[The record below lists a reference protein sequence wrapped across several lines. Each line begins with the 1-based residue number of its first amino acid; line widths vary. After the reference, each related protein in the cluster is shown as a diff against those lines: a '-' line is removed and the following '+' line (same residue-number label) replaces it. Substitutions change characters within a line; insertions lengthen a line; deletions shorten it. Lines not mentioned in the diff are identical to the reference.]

1 MIGFANPALLF
12 LLLLVPLY
20 VFVEL
25 RYGRGRRPAVRFPDV
40 FVAKRASGKLVQ
52 WKRHLKMVM
61 RCLVL
66 ALLVLALAR
75 PQAGSGTE
83 SVLSEGIDIVLAVDV
98 SGSMKA
104 EDFKP
109 KNRLAVA
116 KEVVAD
122 FIMGRTSDRIGMVV
136 FAADSFTQ
144 SPLTLDYNVLLE
156 LLDSVEIGM
165 IDEQRTAIGMAVATA
180 SNRLRESDADSKVVI
195 LLTDGRSNAGE
206 IDPVTAAQAAAALG
220 IKIYT
225 IGAGTPEG
233 GLVPVD
239 DPIRGRRYV
248 RVENDIDEEMLQE
261 IASLTGGRYFRAT
274 SEDMLAAIYERIGEL
289 EKSKIEVKHF
299 TTYEEMA
306 PRLMLMA
313 LVLLLLELLAGTTI
327 SRGLP

>member
-1 MIGFANPALLF
+1 MTRLANPDLLF
-12 LLLLVPLY
+12 LLLLVPFY

-40 FVAKRASGKLVQ
+40 AVAKQISGKLVH
-52 WKRHLKMVM
+52 WKRHLRMAM
-61 RCLVL
+61 RALVL
-66 ALLVLALAR
+66 ILLVFALAR

-83 SVLSEGIDIVLAVDV
+83 SVLSEGIDIVLAIDV
-98 SGSMKA
+98 SGSMGA

-122 FIMGRTSDRIGMVV
+122 FIKGRTSDRIGMVV

-144 SPLTLDYNVLLE
+144 CPLTLDYNVLLE

-180 SNRLRESDADSKVVI
+180 ANRLRESDAESRVVI

-206 IDPVTAAQAAAALG
+206 IDPITAAQAAAALD

-239 DPIRGRRYV
+239 DPVRGRRYL

-274 SEDMLAAIYERIGEL
+274 SEGMLATIYERIGEL
-289 EKSKIEVKHF
+289 EKTKIEVKHF
-299 TTYEEMA
+299 TTYEELA

-313 LVLLLLELLAGTTI
+313 MVLLLLELLAGATI
-327 SRGLP
+327 SRRLP

>member
-1 MIGFANPALLF
+1 MTRLANPTLLF

-25 RYGRGRRPAVRFPDV
+25 RYRRGRRPAVRFPDV
-40 FVAKRASGKLVQ
+40 AVAKQISGKLVH
-52 WKRHLKMVM
+52 WKRYLRMAM
-61 RCLVL
+61 RALVL
-66 ALLVLALAR
+66 TLLVFALAR

-83 SVLSEGIDIVLAVDV
+83 SVLSEGIDIVLAIDV

-122 FIMGRTSDRIGMVV
+122 FITGRTSDRIGMVV

-144 SPLTLDYNVLLE
+144 CPLTLDYNVLLG

-165 IDEQRTAIGMAVATA
+165 IDERRTAIGMAVATA
-180 SNRLRESDADSKVVI
+180 ANRLRESDAESRVVI

-206 IDPVTAAQAAAALG
+206 IDPITAAQAAAALD

-239 DPIRGRRYV
+239 DPIRGRRYL
-248 RVENDIDEEMLQE
+248 RVENDIDEETLQK

-274 SEDMLAAIYERIGEL
+274 SEGMLATIYERIGEL
-289 EKSKIEVKHF
+289 EKTKIEVKHF
-299 TTYEEMA
+299 TTYEELA

-313 LVLLLLELLAGTTI
+313 LVVLLLELLAGATI

>member
-1 MIGFANPALLF
+1 MTRFANPALLF
-12 LLLLVPLY
+12 LLLVVPLY

-25 RYGRGRRPAVRFPDV
+25 RYRRGRRPAVRFPDV
-40 FVAKRASGKLVQ
+40 AVAKRTSGKLVH
-52 WKRHLKMVM
+52 WKRHLRMVM
-61 RCLVL
+61 RALVL
-66 ALLVLALAR
+66 TLLVFALAR

-83 SVLSEGIDIVLAVDV
+83 SVLSEGIDIVLAIDV
-98 SGSMKA
+98 SGSMRA

-122 FIMGRTSDRIGMVV
+122 FITGRTSDRIGMVV

-144 SPLTLDYNVLLE
+144 CPLTLDYNVLLG

-180 SNRLRESDADSKVVI
+180 ANRLRESDAESRVVI

-206 IDPVTAAQAAAALG
+206 IDPITAAQAAAALG

-239 DPIRGRRYV
+239 DPVRGRRYL

-274 SEDMLAAIYERIGEL
+274 SEGMLATIYQRIGEL
-289 EKSKIEVKHF
+289 EKTKIEVKHF
-299 TTYEEMA
+299 TTYEELA
-306 PRLMLMA
+306 PGVMLVAM
-313 LVLLLLELLAGTTI
+313 VLLLLELLAGATI

>member
-1 MIGFANPALLF
+1 MTRFANPALLF

-25 RYGRGRRPAVRFPDV
+25 RYWRVRRPAVRFPDIS
-40 FVAKRASGKLVQ
+40 AIRATAGLRGV
-52 WKRHLKMVM
+52 WKRYIRLALRAV
-61 RCLVL
+61 VL
-66 ALLVLALAR
+66 ALLVVALAR

-98 SGSMKA
+98 SGSMAA

-122 FIMGRTSDRIGMVV
+122 FIRGRTSDRIGMVV

-144 SPLTLDYNVLLE
+144 CPLTLDYNVLLG

-165 IDEQRTAIGMAVATA
+165 IDERQTAIGMAIATA
-180 SNRLRESDADSKVVI
+180 SNRLRESDTDSKVVI

-206 IDPVTAAQAAAALG
+206 IDPITAAEAAAALD
-220 IKIYT
+220 IKVYT

-233 GLVPVD
+233 GMIPVD
-239 DPIRGRRYV
+239 DPILGRRYMHV
-248 RVENDIDEEMLQE
+248 DNDIDEDVLKE
-261 IASLTGGRYFRAT
+261 IASLTGARYFRAT
-274 SEDMLAAIYERIGEL
+274 TEGMLADIYQQIGEL

-299 TTYEEMA
+299 TTYEELA
-306 PRLMLMA
+306 PRFMILGLI
-313 LVLLLLELLAGTTI
+313 VLLLELLGGATVL
-327 SRGLP
+327 RGMP

>member
-1 MIGFANPALLF
+1 MIRLANPALLF

-25 RYGRGRRPAVRFPDV
+25 RYRRGRRPAVRFPDV
-40 FVAKRASGKLVQ
+40 AVAKQVSGKLVH
-52 WKRHLKMVM
+52 WKRYLRMAM
-61 RCLVL
+61 RALVL
-66 ALLVLALAR
+66 TLLVFALAR

-83 SVLSEGIDIVLAVDV
+83 SVLSEGIDIVLAIDV

-122 FIMGRTSDRIGMVV
+122 FIIGRTSDRIGMVV

-144 SPLTLDYNVLLE
+144 CPLTLDYNVLLG

-165 IDEQRTAIGMAVATA
+165 IDERRTAIGMAVATA
-180 SNRLRESDADSKVVI
+180 ANRLRESDAESRVVI

-206 IDPVTAAQAAAALG
+206 IDPITAAQAAAALD

-239 DPIRGRRYV
+239 DPIRGRRYL
-248 RVENDIDEEMLQE
+248 RVENDIDEKTLQK

-274 SEDMLAAIYERIGEL
+274 SEGMLATIYERIGEL
-289 EKSKIEVKHF
+289 EKTKIEVKHF
-299 TTYEEMA
+299 TTYEELA

-313 LVLLLLELLAGTTI
+313 LVVLLLELLAGATI

>member
-1 MIGFANPALLF
+1 MTRLANPALLF

-25 RYGRGRRPAVRFPDV
+25 RYRRGRRPAVRFPDV
-40 FVAKRASGKLVQ
+40 AVAKQVSGKLVH
-52 WKRHLKMVM
+52 WKRYLRMAM
-61 RCLVL
+61 RALVL
-66 ALLVLALAR
+66 TLLVFALAR

-83 SVLSEGIDIVLAVDV
+83 SVLSEGIDIVLAIDV
-98 SGSMKA
+98 SGSMRA

-144 SPLTLDYNVLLE
+144 CPLTLDYNVLLG

-165 IDEQRTAIGMAVATA
+165 IDERRTAIGMAVATA
-180 SNRLRESDADSKVVI
+180 ANRLRESDAESRVVI

-206 IDPVTAAQAAAALG
+206 IDPITAAQAAAALD

-239 DPIRGRRYV
+239 DPIRGRRYL
-248 RVENDIDEEMLQE
+248 RVENDIDEETLQK
-261 IASLTGGRYFRAT
+261 IASVTGGRYFRAT
-274 SEDMLAAIYERIGEL
+274 SEGMLATIYERIGEL
-289 EKSKIEVKHF
+289 EKTKIEVKHF
-299 TTYEEMA
+299 TTYEELA

-313 LVLLLLELLAGTTI
+313 MVLLLLELLAGVTVL
-327 SRGLP
+327 RGLP

>member
-1 MIGFANPALLF
+1 VTRLANPALLF
-12 LLLLVPLY
+12 LLLLVPFY

-25 RYGRGRRPAVRFPDV
+25 RYRRGRRPAVRFPDV
-40 FVAKRASGKLVQ
+40 AVAKQISGKLVH
-52 WKRHLKMVM
+52 WKSHLRMAM
-61 RCLVL
+61 RVLVL
-66 ALLVLALAR
+66 TLLVFALAR

-83 SVLSEGIDIVLAVDV
+83 SVLSEGIDIVLAIDV
-98 SGSMKA
+98 SGSMRA

-122 FIMGRTSDRIGMVV
+122 FITGRTSDRIGMVV

-144 SPLTLDYNVLLE
+144 CPLTLDYNVLLE

-165 IDEQRTAIGMAVATA
+165 IDEARTAIGMAVATA
-180 SNRLRESDADSKVVI
+180 ANRLRESDAESRVVI

-206 IDPVTAAQAAAALG
+206 IDPITAAQAAAALG
-220 IKIYT
+220 IRIYT

-239 DPIRGRRYV
+239 DPIRGRRYL

-261 IASLTGGRYFRAT
+261 IAALTGGRYFRAT
-274 SEDMLAAIYERIGEL
+274 SEGMLATIYERIGEL
-289 EKSKIEVKHF
+289 EKTKIEVKHF
-299 TTYEEMA
+299 TTYKELA

-313 LVLLLLELLAGTTI
+313 MVLLLLELLAGATI
-327 SRGLP
+327 ARGLP

>member
-1 MIGFANPALLF
+1 MTRFANPALLF
-12 LLLLVPLY
+12 LLLLVPFY

-40 FVAKRASGKLVQ
+40 SVAKQASGKLVH

-61 RCLVL
+61 RSLVL

-122 FIMGRTSDRIGMVV
+122 FIVGRTSDRIGMVV

-144 SPLTLDYNVLLE
+144 CPLTLDYNVLLG

-165 IDEQRTAIGMAVATA
+165 IDERRTAIGMAVATA
-180 SNRLRESDADSKVVI
+180 ANRLRESDADSKVVI

-206 IDPVTAAQAAAALG
+206 IDPITAAQAAAALG

-248 RVENDIDEEMLQE
+248 RVENDIDEEMLRE

-274 SEDMLAAIYERIGEL
+274 NEDMLATIYERIGEL
-289 EKSKIEVKHF
+289 EKTKIEVKHF

-313 LVLLLLELLAGTTI
+313 LVLLLFELLAGATI

>member
-1 MIGFANPALLF
+1 VTRLANPALLF

-25 RYGRGRRPAVRFPDV
+25 RYRRGRRPAVRFPDV
-40 FVAKRASGKLVQ
+40 AVAKQVSGTLVH
-52 WKRHLKMVM
+52 WKRYLRMAM
-61 RCLVL
+61 RALVL
-66 ALLVLALAR
+66 TLLVFALAR

-83 SVLSEGIDIVLAVDV
+83 SVLSEGIDIVLAIDV

-122 FIMGRTSDRIGMVV
+122 FIIGRTSDRIGMVV

-144 SPLTLDYNVLLE
+144 CPLTLDYNVLLG

-165 IDEQRTAIGMAVATA
+165 IDERRTAIGMAVATA
-180 SNRLRESDADSKVVI
+180 ANRLRESDAESRVVI

-206 IDPVTAAQAAAALG
+206 IDPITAAQAAAALD

-239 DPIRGRRYV
+239 DPIRGRRYL
-248 RVENDIDEEMLQE
+248 RVENDIDEETLQK

-274 SEDMLAAIYERIGEL
+274 SEGMLATIYERIGEL
-289 EKSKIEVKHF
+289 EKTKIEVKHF
-299 TTYEEMA
+299 TTYEELA

-313 LVLLLLELLAGTTI
+313 LVVLLLELLAGATI

>member
-1 MIGFANPALLF
+1 VTRLANPTLLF
-12 LLLLVPLY
+12 LLVLVPFY

-25 RYGRGRRPAVRFPDV
+25 RYRRGRRPAVRFPDV
-40 FVAKRASGKLVQ
+40 AVAKQVSGNLVH
-52 WKRHLKMVM
+52 WKRHLRMAM
-61 RCLVL
+61 RALVL
-66 ALLVLALAR
+66 ILLVFALAR

-83 SVLSEGIDIVLAVDV
+83 SVLSEGIDIVLAIDV
-98 SGSMKA
+98 SGSMRA

-109 KNRLAVA
+109 KNRLAVS

-144 SPLTLDYNVLLE
+144 CPLTLDYNVLLE

-165 IDEQRTAIGMAVATA
+165 IDEARTAIGMAVATA
-180 SNRLRESDADSKVVI
+180 ANRLRESDAESRVVI

-206 IDPVTAAQAAAALG
+206 IDPITAAQAAAALG

-239 DPIRGRRYV
+239 DPIRGRRYL

-274 SEDMLAAIYERIGEL
+274 SEGMLATIYERIGEL
-289 EKSKIEVKHF
+289 EKTKIEVKHF
-299 TTYEEMA
+299 TTYEELA

-313 LVLLLLELLAGTTI
+313 MVLLLLELLAGATI